1 MDLAKRDQRIE
12 EIKHLLE
19 NRRDFLKNR
28 NNDILESSNDNSYL
42 KDVVNDYS
50 QYYNTLKKQK
60 QMQIA
65 ALSDISKHISN
76 STRNLIPTDYLLQQ
90 SKIHQ
95 KDIQEKISSIQK
107 DLAI

>member
-1 MDLAKRDQRIE
+1 
-12 EIKHLLE
+12 
-19 NRRDFLKNR
+19 
-28 NNDILESSNDNSYL
+28 
-42 KDVVNDYS
+42 
-50 QYYNTLKKQK
+50 
-60 QMQIA
+60 MQIA

-95 KDIQEKISSIQK
+95 KDIQEKIASIQK